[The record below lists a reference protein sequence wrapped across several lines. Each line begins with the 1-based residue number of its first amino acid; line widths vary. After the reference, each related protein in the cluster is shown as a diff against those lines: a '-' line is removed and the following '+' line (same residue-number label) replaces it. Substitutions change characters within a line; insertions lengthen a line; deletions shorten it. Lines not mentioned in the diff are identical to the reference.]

1 MGRAQKEKTIDGH
14 KWTVNQLPARQAN
27 RYKARILKMI
37 GPAIGDIMPVL
48 GGLDVDG
55 DDALAALALLRPVM
69 ATLAKHIDPDI
80 LTDTMV
86 DLMEGCVREDDHGHQ
101 ETMTP
106 EVFDDVFAGNDSEL
120 YQALWFIIQ
129 VNYPD
134 FIGWVGSH
142 LTGLHPKASEQET
155 QEKQPPAPAT
165 LK

>member
-1 MGRAQKEKTIDGH
+1 MGRAQKDKAIDGH

-55 DDALAALALLRPVM
+55 DDAVAALALLQPVM

-86 DLMEGCVREDDHGHQ
+86 DLMEGSVREDDKGIA

-106 EVFDDVFAGNDSEL
+106 ELFDDVFAGNDSEL

-134 FIGWVGSH
+134 FIGWVGSR
-142 LTGLHPKASEQET
+142 LTGLHPKDSQAET
-155 QEKQPPAPAT
+155 PEKPQPAPMT
-165 LK
+165 SK